1 MMLPLAR
8 LKRFYSFLALI
19 VALSLGGLSSC
30 VSPKTVVYFQGEELR
45 YTSDSITQNY
55 VPTIQ
60 PNDLLSIYVGS
71 LSAESNEL
79 FNMPNQFTVA
89 NMNYATTGGG
99 SRSQTIG
106 YLVDHE
112 GNVEMPLVGKIN
124 LLGMPAWAASDT
136 VRKRLMAYLR
146 EPTVSIRTLNFKVSV
161 MGEVNRPAVYVIPD
175 EKITL
180 PEVLSLAGD
189 MTIYGKRDNV
199 LIIREED
206 GKREYARVD
215 FTSRD
220 IFRSPYYYLHKNDV
234 IYVEPVNARLTSTD
248 RTMQVLP
255 LVLSTITTVTVLI
268 FNFVR
273 L

>member
-1 MMLPLAR
+1 MKFKYLSLVRLA
-8 LKRFYSFLALI
+8 ACAV
-19 VALSLGGLSSC
+19 VALTLSLTGC
-30 VSPKTVVYFQGEELR
+30 VSPKTIVYFQGEELR
-45 YTSDSITQNY
+45 YTSDSITQSY
-55 VPTIQ
+55 VPTFQ
-60 PNDLLSIYVGS
+60 PNDLLSIVVGS
-71 LSAESNEL
+71 LSAESNEI

-89 NMNYATTGGG
+89 GMNYTAGGG
-99 SRSQTIG
+99 GMRGQSVG

-112 GNVEMPLVGKIN
+112 GNIEMPLAGKIN
-124 LLGMPAWAASDT
+124 ILGLQPQAASEKI
-136 VRKRLMAYLR
+136 RKHLLNYLR

-161 MGEVNRPAVYVIPD
+161 LGEANRPAVYVIPD

-189 MTIYGKRDNV
+189 LTIYGRRDNI
-199 LIIREED
+199 LIVREED

-215 FTSRD
+215 LTSRD

-234 IYVEPVNARLTSTD
+234 IYIEPVKARLTSTD